1 MLAIVEPQDGQTLT
15 VANGATTFTIAAAIF
30 DLMDVRPGDRLW
42 SGSACMIIRGID
54 LDSGAGTLLQ
64 GWPGPS
70 LASEPAWYI
79 EQSQASRQ
87 SLVGSTE
94 MVATANG
101 WLARVL
107 SQATPWAVLDRVAA
121 PPANPAEGDTYLASP
136 AATGSFEP
144 NKIYRSTSGAWV
156 PIAPRKGDSVFVI
169 ATRESMGWNG
179 MAWGAGAPPTGSI
192 PTGALADAAVTSA
205 KLADAAV
212 GNAKLADM
220 AVGTIKLR
228 AAGVGSGAPVDGT
241 PAQAR
246 AIIQVIDPI
255 PNIIVNGAMQYGQ
268 EHGSTSIGV
277 TGTSAWPYVADQT
290 FVGASGSGLAVST
303 QRVGGMTPGGSG
315 SRIRVSVT
323 TAKASLAG
331 SDYLVV
337 QQPLEAK
344 TLGATRFGT
353 GRARRLLGSFMFKG
367 PAGTYGWRFAGA
379 SGTRAWLGTFTIGAA
394 QANADTVQL
403 ISVDPETTGAWDLV
417 SAGAGAHFAI
427 VLACG
432 ADLVGNVGWNTSLR
446 ASTGDQLNGLGSISN
461 VFEVGDL
468 DLYTDVT
475 GTGISRPF
483 VVPDPGTE
491 LLRCLRYYEKSHP
504 ADKNP
509 GSPTNLFNQYPMPN
523 GGMYATVR
531 FKAQMR
537 ATPTV
542 TIYDTAGNIGRITY
556 YDTDWRNGGNYS
568 WILANENALF
578 VQANIVGGLIG
589 CFDFVA
595 NARI

>member
-1 MLAIVEPQDGQTLT
+1 MLAVVEPQTGQTLT
-15 VANGATTFTIAAAIF
+15 VANGATTFTISAAIF
-30 DLMDVRPGDRLW
+30 GLMDVRPGDRLW
-42 SGSACMIIRGID
+42 SGAACMMIRSID
-54 LDSGAGTLLQ
+54 PDSGAGTLLQ
-64 GWPGPS
+64 GWPGAN

-107 SQATPWAVLDRVAA
+107 SQATHWAVLDRVAV
-121 PPANPAEGDTYLASP
+121 PPVDPAEGDSYLASP
-136 AATGSFEP
+136 TAAGGFEP

-156 PIAPRKGDSVFVI
+156 PIAPRKGDTVFVI

-179 MAWGAGAPPTGSI
+179 AIWGAGAPPAGSI
-192 PTGALADAAVTSA
+192 STAALADAAVTLV

-212 GNAKLADM
+212 GNTKLADM
-220 AVGTIKLR
+220 AAGTIKLR
-228 AAGVGSGAPVDGT
+228 AAGMGNGPPVDGS

-255 PNIIVNGAMQYGQ
+255 PNIIVNGAMQHGQ
-268 EHGSTSIGV
+268 EHGGASIGV
-277 TGTSAWPYVADQT
+277 TGTSAWPYIADQT
-290 FVGASGSGLAVST
+290 FVGASGSGLAVSA
-303 QRVGGMTPGGSG
+303 QRVASMTPGGSA

-344 TLGATRFGT
+344 TLGATRLGT
-353 GRARRLLGSFMFKG
+353 ARARRLLGSFMFRG

-379 SGTRAWLGTFTIGAA
+379 SGTRVWLGSFTISAQ
-394 QANADTVQL
+394 QANTDTVQL
-403 ISVDPETTGAWDLV
+403 ISIDPETTGAWDLA
-417 SAGAGAHFAI
+417 SAGAGAHLAI

-432 ADLVGNVGWNTSLR
+432 ADLFGNAGWNTSLR
-446 ASTGDQLNGLGSISN
+446 ASTSDQFNGLGSTSN
-461 VFEVGDL
+461 VYEFGDF
-468 DLYTDVT
+468 DLYPDVT
-475 GTGISRPF
+475 GTGLVRPF

-504 ADKNP
+504 VDRSP

-531 FKAQMR
+531 FKVQMR
-537 ATPTV
+537 ATPNMS
-542 TIYDTAGNIGRITY
+542 IYDTAGNIGRITY
-556 YDTDWRNGGNYS
+556 YDTDWRSGGNYY
-568 WILANENALF
+568 WVLANESALF
-578 VQANIVGGLIG
+578 VQANISGAIIG
-589 CFDFVA
+589 CFDYVA